1 MENITLNITSERYP
15 IIKQLAKMAAEER
28 RSLAVMA
35 DILLTEALERRAK

>member
-15 IIKQLAKMAAEER
+15 VIKQLAEMAEKER

-35 DILLTEALERRAK
+35 DILLTEALEQRAK